1 MKTLSLSEIK
11 QMAICIEVISNN
23 QEEFFDFPASP
34 KLKNPKGLIYLTD
47 DFVANNVEI
56 PDENWG
62 ASFIT
67 PASLLLIKDNV
78 LMKKTFFVTENPKL
92 TYAKL
97 YNELFFNNKYGGVF
111 GEVHETAYIDP
122 TAFVDKGCFVG
133 PKCTV
138 GANTYLGPNSVLVEN
153 VEIGKNVKIGPGTVI
168 GSHGFGYVKNE
179 IGDYIPFP
187 QIGGVVIGDNVEVG
201 ANSAIDSGSLEAT
214 VICAGVKI
222 DNLVHVAH
230 NVRIGKNSIIAA
242 GVIFCGSTHVG
253 ENCWIAP
260 GAMIREQLEIGNNV
274 FIGLGAV
281 VVKNL
286 KSDSRVAGNP
296 ARELPQK

>member
-11 QMAICIEVISNN
+11 QMTACIEVISNN
-23 QEEFFDFPASP
+23 QGEFFDFPASP
-34 KLKNPKGLIYLTD
+34 KLKNSKGLIYLTD
-47 DFVANNVEI
+47 DFVANNVEL
-56 PDENWG
+56 PHENWG
-62 ASFIT
+62 ASFIS
-67 PASLLLIKDNV
+67 PASLLLIKDDV
-78 LMKKTFFVTENPKL
+78 LLEKTFFVTENPKL

-97 YNELFFNNKYGGVF
+97 YNELFFDNRHGGVF
-111 GEVHETAYIDP
+111 GEVHETAYVDP
-122 TAFVDKGCFVG
+122 TAFVDTGCFVG

-153 VEIGKNVKIGPGTVI
+153 VEIGKNVKIGPGAVI

-187 QIGGVVIGDNVEVG
+187 QIGGVVIGDDVEVG
-201 ANSAIDSGSLEAT
+201 ANTTIDSGSLEAT

-230 NVRIGKNSIIAA
+230 NVHIGKNSIIVA
-242 GVIFCGSTHVG
+242 GAILCGSTHVG

-286 KSDSRVAGNP
+286 KSDSRVVGNP
-296 ARELPQK
+296 AREIPLK

>member
-11 QMAICIEVISNN
+11 QMTACIEVISNN
-23 QEEFFDFPASP
+23 QEEFFEFPASP
-34 KLKNPKGLIYLTD
+34 KIKNPTGLIYLTD
-47 DFVANNVEI
+47 DFVANNIEI
-56 PDENWG
+56 LHHNWG
-62 ASFIT
+62 ATFIT
-67 PASLLLIKDNV
+67 PVSLLLIKEKV
-78 LMKKTFFVTENPKL
+78 LREKTFFVTENPKL
-92 TYAKL
+92 SYAKL
-97 YNELFFNNKYGGVF
+97 YNKVFSDDGYGGVF
-111 GEVHETAYIDP
+111 GEVHETANVHP
-122 TAFVDKGCFVG
+122 TAFVGKGCFVG
-133 PKCTV
+133 PKCKV
-138 GANTYLGPNSVLVEN
+138 GANTYLGPNSVLLEN
-153 VEIGKNVKIGPGTVI
+153 VEIGRNVKIGPGAVI

-201 ANSAIDSGSLEAT
+201 ANSTIVSGSLEAT
-214 VICAGVKI
+214 EICAGVKI

-242 GVIFCGSTHVG
+242 GVSFSGSINVG

-260 GAMIREQLEIGNNV
+260 GAVIREQLEIGNNV

-286 KSDSRVAGNP
+286 KSDSRVVGNP